1 MGTRW
6 TWFATLGI
14 YTYTHAAGRQF
25 QFPLMSSTS
34 DLEPIN
40 RLDLLVQAFDANLS
54 RAIPSFNSPL
64 GTVIE
69 NHDYVRTLRLG
80 GPIPH
85 SGSAGLWQWCNLQ
98 QHGGSLDAD
107 LSRVIMRCVVQAPP
121 VGGSLHI
128 ALLMWQIRWWRLS
141 IKTGILE

>member
-1 MGTRW
+1 MDVICDPWHLHIHTCSWAPVSVSFDVLDFRFGT
-6 TWFATLGI
+6 
-14 YTYTHAAGRQF
+14 YKQ
-25 QFPLMSSTS
+25 M
-34 DLEPIN
+34 
-40 RLDLLVQAFDANLS
+40 DLLVQAFDANLS
-54 RAIPSFNSPL
+54 RAIPSFNAPL

-107 LSRVIMRCVVQAPP
+107 LSRVIMRCVVQVPP

-128 ALLMWQIRWWRLS
+128 ALLM
-141 IKTGILE
+141 

>member
-1 MGTRW
+1 MDVICDPWHLHIHTSSGAPVSVSFDVLDFRFGTYKQ
-6 TWFATLGI
+6 TG
-14 YTYTHAAGRQF
+14 
-25 QFPLMSSTS
+25 
-34 DLEPIN
+34 
-40 RLDLLVQAFDANLS
+40 
-54 RAIPSFNSPL
+54 PL

-69 NHDYVRTLRLG
+69 NHDSVRTLRLG

-107 LSRVIMRCVVQAPP
+107 LSRVIMRCVVQVPP

-128 ALLMWQIRWWRLS
+128 ALLM
-141 IKTGILE
+141 

>member
-1 MGTRW
+1 MIGSSGKAASPLIFW
-6 TWFATLGI
+6 WLFVLVHGFEEPL
-14 YTYTHAAGRQF
+14 AAGGAQ
-25 QFPLMSSTS
+25 QTV
-34 DLEPIN
+34 
-40 RLDLLVQAFDANLS
+40 LVQAFDANLS
-54 RAIPSFNSPL
+54 RAIPSFNAPL

-107 LSRVIMRCVVQAPP
+107 LSRVIMRCVVQ
-121 VGGSLHI
+121 VLCI
-128 ALLMWQIRWWRLS
+128 NS
-141 IKTGILE
+141 ISDG